1 MSAIRHAVKLLQLAC
16 QLQDC
21 ETCFYHYGKEDY
33 CGLSLPNAGCPGEWH
48 TENDSLEVEDGKNT
62 N

>member
-33 CGLSLPNAGCPGEWH
+33 CGLSLANAGCPGEWH
-48 TENDSLEVEDGKNT
+48 TENDSLEV
-62 N
+62 